1 MMSTLLA
8 DDCVYEDAFRVRFT
22 DDTESVAAGWFVE
35 HKSDRTLVWH
45 NGYASGFGAHMV
57 LDRQRRRG
65 TFISVVSPW
74 PDLDIEPIAMTM
86 LDAAV

>member
-1 MMSTLLA
+1 MTFDILNRILEEEKKA
-8 DDCVYEDAFRVRFT
+8 A
-22 DDTESVAAGWFVE
+22 ESVAAGWFVE
-35 HKSDRTLVWH
+35 DKSDRTLVWH

-65 TFISVVSPW
+65 AFISVVSPY
-74 PDLDIEPIAMTM
+74 PDPDIEPVAMTM